1 MCKTV
6 SHFIFQPRGS
16 DALQFEIK
24 RICGK
29 NTCLFSVPVLRTEY
43 KFELGLCHIRHVVL
57 VDGKIYLGHR
67 HKNIEVQKN
76 TDINSLETRPK
87 SSSTCLNLS
96 VFNLTQLLVLLTQ
109 EHLPHLPHNCS
120 GNSCVSNCNT
130 WLKQKR
136 SCLRIWPES
145 LKNAVCTVLTISEE
159 RFHQKLHI
167 KHSSGFKA
175 NIFTRLDSLTN
186 RILGL
191 DARTYLPRTAG
202 LSLKDLPA
210 ATTPLCVLSVTT

>member
-1 MCKTV
+1 MPCNLKSKGFVGKTPVYFLSQFENRVQVRTRLV
-6 SHFIFQPRGS
+6 SHQTCSP
-16 DALQFEIK
+16 
-24 RICGK
+24 CG
-29 NTCLFSVPVLRTEY
+29 NGE
-43 KFELGLCHIRHVVL
+43 
-57 VDGKIYLGHR
+57 IYLGHR

-87 SSSTCLNLS
+87 FSSTCLNLS
-96 VFNLTQLLVLLTQ
+96 FFNLTQLLVLLTQ

-120 GNSCVSNCNT
+120 GNSCVSNNT

-145 LKNAVCTVLTISEE
+145 LKNAVCTILTISEE

-186 RILGL
+186 KILGL

-202 LSLKDLPA
+202 LSLKNLPA
-210 ATTPLCVLSVTT
+210 ATTHLCVTT